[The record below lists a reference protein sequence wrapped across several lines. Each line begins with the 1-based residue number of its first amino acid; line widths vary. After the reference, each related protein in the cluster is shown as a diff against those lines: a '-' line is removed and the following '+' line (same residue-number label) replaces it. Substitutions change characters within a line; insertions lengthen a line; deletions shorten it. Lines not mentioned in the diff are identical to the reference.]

1 MKTILILT
9 TLLLASCGD
18 TSKDSTWTV
27 DQDKKLTIEIDTGDR
42 KIFVIVNR
50 VDEEEVKLGGDP
62 QVTPQP
68 DNL

>member
-1 MKTILILT
+1 MKYLLPLF
-9 TLLLASCGD
+9 LLLASCGD
-18 TSKDSTWTV
+18 TNNDNTLTIG
-27 DQDKKLTIEIDTGDR
+27 QDKKVEIEIDTGDR